1 MSEERT
7 LKERVFRTFLSH
19 PNFSPS
25 DMADHLQINYNSVKA
40 IYSKL
45 FEEGLLQRESR
56 GNYSPNMASI
66 ILHLMERIEVLER
79 KLEGVE

>member
-19 PNFSPS
+19 PDFSPS
-25 DMADHLQINYNSVKA
+25 DMADHLKENYNSVKA

-45 FEEGLLQRESR
+45 YEEGLLERESR
-56 GNYSPNMASI
+56 GNYSPNMTSI
-66 ILHLMERIEVLER
+66 IIHLIDRIEALER
-79 KLEGVE
+79 LLEGVE